1 MDRWRV
7 TALNTG
13 VPENLFLGG
22 KELVTGIRKRPVTQP
37 TQLTREG
44 FLGDDVA
51 DKKHHGGPDKAIC
64 VYSGAHYGAWER
76 ELGCTLPPAAFGENL
91 TVAALDEEA
100 LCIGD
105 TLRLGEA
112 RVQVSQPRQP
122 CRVLALRL
130 ERPDLIELVIQSGRC
145 GFYLRVLTEGRVQ
158 PTDELRLMEQDPRGV
173 TVARAHR
180 VRHLREDGRAGLDE
194 VLAVPA
200 LSASWR
206 TTLQKMRDR
215 AMASP

>member
-1 MDRWRV
+1 MARWNV
-7 TALNTG
+7 TALNIG
-13 VPENLFLGG
+13 LPENLVLGG
-22 KELVTGIRKRPVTQP
+22 KELVSGIRKRPVSQS

-44 FLGDDVA
+44 FVGDDVA
-51 DKKHHGGPDKAIC
+51 DKKHHGGPDKAVC
-64 VYSGAHYGAWER
+64 VYSGGHYGDWEQ
-76 ELGCTLPPAAFGENL
+76 ELGCALPPAAFGENL
-91 TVAALDEEA
+91 TVAELDEEE

-112 RVQVSQPRQP
+112 RVQVTQPRQP
-122 CRVLALRL
+122 CRILALRL

-145 GFYLRVLTEGRVQ
+145 GLYLRVLTEGRVH
-158 PTDELRLMEQDPRGV
+158 PTDELTLVEQDPRGV

-180 VRHLREDGRAGLDE
+180 VRHLREDGREGLDQ

-206 TTLQKMRDR
+206 ATLEKMRDR
-215 AMASP
+215 T